1 MQEQPVDIPCPICS
15 VPGKVFMIAHVEEIP
30 YFGEHTQVTVMCHS
44 CGWRQT
50 DFIPAEGKKPG
61 GCILAIDSLETLSA
75 RVIRSSSCTVK
86 VHELDLEVAPGSNAT
101 GYVSNVEGV
110 LSRFKDI
117 VFMVLRDIESEL
129 LGMVESEQS
138 DEAAKAEALEALGR
152 LNEMVEFTN
161 CNSKFVIS
169 ESVTP
174 CAYKCTIAILVNSDT
189 TVLCILSIVLANLT
203 SSAASVALP
212 PTFSSYPK

>member
-15 VPGKVFMIAHVEEIP
+15 VPGKVFMIAHVEVIP

-61 GCILAIDSLETLSA
+61 GWTLAIDSLETLSA

-129 LGMVESEQS
+129 LGMAESEQS

-152 LNEMVEFTN
+152 LSEMVERIEMAGKEGALPLTLELLDPHGHSMIMHDDATRN
-161 CNSKFVIS
+161 EIGQPLFVKVGS
-169 ESVTP
+169 
-174 CAYKCTIAILVNSDT
+174 N
-189 TVLCILSIVLANLT
+189 LSIC
-203 SSAASVALP
+203 P
-212 PTFSSYPK
+212 

>member
-1 MQEQPVDIPCPICS
+1 MQEQPVEIPCPICS
-15 VPGKVFMIAHVEEIP
+15 VSGNVFMIAHVEEIP

-61 GCILAIDSLETLSA
+61 SWSLTVDSLEALSV

-86 VHELDLEVAPGSNAT
+86 IHELDLEVAPGSNAT

-110 LSRFKDI
+110 FHRFKDI
-117 VFMVLRDIESEL
+117 VMMVLRDIESEL
-129 LGMVESEQS
+129 LEMADSEHS

-152 LNEMVEFTN
+152 LNEMVERIETAGEDG
-161 CNSKFVIS
+161 SLPLTLELLDPHGHS
-169 ESVTP
+169 M
-174 CAYKCTIAILVNSDT
+174 ILHDEATHRELNEEE
-189 TVLCILSIVLANLT
+189 LL
-203 SSAASVALP
+203 ALP
-212 PTFSSYPK
+212 VGPDPAVFSNDDEA

>member
-15 VPGKVFMIAHVEEIP
+15 IPGKVFMIAHVEEIP

-61 GCILAIDSLETLSA
+61 GWSLAIDSLETLSA
-75 RVIRSSSCTVK
+75 RVIRSSSCTIK

-117 VFMVLRDIESEL
+117 VLMVLRDIESEL
-129 LGMVESEQS
+129 LGMAESDES

-152 LNEMVEFTN
+152 LNEMVERIETAGKEG
-161 CNSKFVIS
+161 SL
-169 ESVTP
+169 P
-174 CAYKCTIAILVNSDT
+174 
-189 TVLCILSIVLANLT
+189 LT
-203 SSAASVALP
+203 LELLDPHGHSMIMHDDATHRDLTEEELLALP
-212 PTFSSYPK
+212 VGPDQAVFSKDDEV

>member
-15 VPGKVFMIAHVEEIP
+15 IPGKVYMIAHVEEIP

-61 GCILAIDSLETLSA
+61 GWSLAIDSLETLSA
-75 RVIRSSSCTVK
+75 RVIRSSSCTIK

-117 VFMVLRDIESEL
+117 VFMV
-129 LGMVESEQS
+129 
-138 DEAAKAEALEALGR
+138 A
-152 LNEMVEFTN
+152 
-161 CNSKFVIS
+161 
-169 ESVTP
+169 P
-174 CAYKCTIAILVNSDT
+174 
-189 TVLCILSIVLANLT
+189 
-203 SSAASVALP
+203 
-212 PTFSSYPK
+212 